1 MNKLN
6 QVELYKQS
14 EKVQQIKAKI
24 NAKILAYITTSKRYP
39 RIDKTKQYI
48 REWASKTLKNA
59 NPCIINEIAD
69 YAGYLQNIYLSNVSV
84 DYLLHAYIQE
94 NQKGETK

>member
-14 EKVQQIKAKI
+14 EKVQQLKAKI
-24 NAKILAYITTSKRYP
+24 NAKILAYISGERCPT
-39 RIDKTKQYI
+39 IDKTKQYI
-48 REWASKTLKNA
+48 REWASKTLKDA
-59 NPCIINEIAD
+59 NLCIIQEIVD

-84 DYLLHAYIQE
+84 DYLLHSYIQE